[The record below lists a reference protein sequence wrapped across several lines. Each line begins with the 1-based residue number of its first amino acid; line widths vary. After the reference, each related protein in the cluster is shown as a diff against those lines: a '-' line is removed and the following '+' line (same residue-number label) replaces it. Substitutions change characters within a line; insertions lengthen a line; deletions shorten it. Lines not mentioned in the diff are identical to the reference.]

1 MYIITPQKLIQTLNH
16 GNNYFNMIWW
26 GLAIL
31 GGIILVVI
39 LLIRFPGLIEGLGE
53 VLNALSDIDFN
64 D

>member
-1 MYIITPQKLIQTLNH
+1 
-16 GNNYFNMIWW
+16 MIWW

-39 LLIRFPGLIEGLGE
+39 LLIRFPSIIGGLGE
-53 VLNALSDIDFN
+53 VIDSLSDIDFPDIN

>member
-1 MYIITPQKLIQTLNH
+1 
-16 GNNYFNMIWW
+16 MIWW

-31 GGIILVVI
+31 GGIIIVVI

-53 VLNALSDIDFN
+53 VIDSLSDIDFN